1 MVPKSHDMTA
11 LNCFRL
17 RNGVAGGQ
25 VTLMTDRR
33 TPRFA
38 RTVAAGGNRICGGGE
53 WSRAD
58 KCTHAHRDQP
68 PRGRGVKRRDGA
80 GRTGA
85 GTSISSLLSRFAYP
99 AQFGSD
105 CLPEGRTD
113 HGAVVLPARRLAGGR
128 ITAAKVGPAV
138 AAPEAEWRKS
148 GVGGKKRKRN
158 VLTNA
163 RRAESQEETR

>member
-1 MVPKSHDMTA
+1 MDPPIRIFLALVPKSHDMTA

-33 TPRFA
+33 TSRFA
-38 RTVAAGGNRICGGGE
+38 RTVAAGGNRICGGGGA
-53 WSRAD
+53 WSYGRAR
-58 KCTHAHRDQP
+58 TSARHAHRAQP

-85 GTSISSLLSRFAYP
+85 GCTSISSLLSRFAYP

-105 CLPEGRTD
+105 CLPERRTD

-128 ITAAKVGPAV
+128 ITAAKVGPA
-138 AAPEAEWRKS
+138 AAPEAEWSLEWEGRK
-148 GVGGKKRKRN
+148 GK
-158 VLTNA
+158 
-163 RRAESQEETR
+163 EMC

>member
-1 MVPKSHDMTA
+1 MV
-11 LNCFRL
+11 
-17 RNGVAGGQ
+17 
-25 VTLMTDRR
+25 
-33 TPRFA
+33 A
-38 RTVAAGGNRICGGGE
+38 RA
-53 WSRAD
+53 RAD

-85 GTSISSLLSRFAYP
+85 GCTSISSLLSRFAHP

-113 HGAVVLPARRLAGGR
+113 HGAVVLPARRLAGGK

-163 RRAESQEETR
+163 KEEQSRKEEETR